1 LSYCSLVGEHLVG
14 GEIVRSPNIF
24 VGYRRGD
31 GAGWAGRLHA
41 DLRARL
47 GRDSQIFMDV
57 DGIPPGEDFRAY
69 IDHAIAQCDAFVAM
83 IGPNWLDA
91 RDERGRRRL
100 DDPRDFVRLEITAA
114 LNRNIRVIPVLV
126 GGARLPTTEELPEP
140 LDRLVHRHAIS
151 LDNETWEL
159 GVSRIVESFVEPTD
173 PWLPRLTLSPK
184 RLDSGTRAVPPRR
197 PYRII
202 GIVLILVVSLILVAG
217 LGATVLGGSLDRSS
231 APVATPAPT
240 PPPPN
245 ATSTSPPATTS
256 PPETTTPPPSATTG
270 PPAPPAPTP
279 PDRVVEAYYD
289 AINARDYRAA
299 WALVGGSRF
308 GQTYDEFAA
317 GFADTVH
324 DALTITGV
332 NGDTVMIRLVATRS
346 DGSTRTFRGTYTVR
360 GGRIVEGHL
369 RQVG

>member
-1 LSYCSLVGEHLVG
+1 
-14 GEIVRSPNIF
+14 
-24 VGYRRGD
+24 
-31 GAGWAGRLHA
+31 
-41 DLRARL
+41 
-47 GRDSQIFMDV
+47 MDV

-69 IDHAIAQCDAFVAM
+69 IDHAIGRCDAFVAM

-91 RDERGRRRL
+91 RDEQGRRRL
-100 DDPRDFVRLEITAA
+100 DDPGDFVRLEITAA

-126 GGARLPTTEELPEP
+126 GGARLPTAEELPEP
-140 LDRLVHRHAIS
+140 LDRLVNRHAIS

-159 GVSRIVESFVEPTD
+159 GVSRIVGSFVEPTD

-184 RLDSGTRAVPPRR
+184 RLDSGTRVPRPR

-202 GIVLILVVSLILVAG
+202 GIVLILVVVLILAASF
-217 LGATVLGGSLDRSS
+217 GATVLGRSLNQSS

-240 PPPPN
+240 PSPPSV
-245 ATSTSPPATTS
+245 TSTSPPATTS
-256 PPETTTPPPSATTG
+256 PPETTTPPPPKTTG
-270 PPAPPAPTP
+270 PPAPPAPAP
-279 PDRVVEAYYD
+279 PNRVVEAYYE

-332 NGDTVMIRLVATRS
+332 NGDTVMVRLVATRG
-346 DGSTRTFRGTYTVR
+346 DGSTRTYRGTYTVR
-360 GGRIVEGHL
+360 GGRIVEGRL